1 MNCQPQFI
9 ADGVCS
15 LRYLGRMS
23 PGSKGRTRLF
33 AIVLSEMYGPP
44 SDCKGKVCGGRK
56 SALMY
61 PAYWWRFVLLAS
73 MRYAACLSLETPRP
87 LEGLIGKQ
95 VLGTP
100 F

>member
-1 MNCQPQFI
+1 MLLHRPVETALGFRKLGP
-9 ADGVCS
+9 DGP
-15 LRYLGRMS
+15 LRGEV
-23 PGSKGRTRLF
+23 T
-33 AIVLSEMYGPP
+33 EMYGPP
-44 SDCKGKVCGGRK
+44 SECKGKVCGGRR

-95 VLGTP
+95 VSGTP